1 MLRAQTDLRLMTKAI
16 TDLTQSLAHRD
27 EWPFTSSHTYHH
39 DNCAY
44 QAKNNPSVRVYMW
57 CYFWGFLTQG
67 RSVMDRC
74 WESTPTC
81 IMSFSN
87 TLHYIT
93 FKWDDSQFV
102 NLTIINLH
110 FQFVGASFSFS
121 STNLIVYYFVYFFP
135 PKHRLALLN
144 ASKRD
149 SATSIDV

>member
-1 MLRAQTDLRLMTKAI
+1 MTKAI

-27 EWPFTSSHTYHH
+27 EWPFTSSHTYHR

-57 CYFWGFLTQG
+57 GYFWGFLTQG

-87 TLHYIT
+87 TLCDIT

-102 NLTIINLH
+102 HLTIINLY
-110 FQFVGASFSFS
+110 FQFVGASFSFFLPTKLYKFAQIWLFS
-121 STNLIVYYFVYFFP
+121 ISDLFFP
-135 PKHRLALLN
+135 PKHRLALFN

-149 SATSIDV
+149 SATSTDV